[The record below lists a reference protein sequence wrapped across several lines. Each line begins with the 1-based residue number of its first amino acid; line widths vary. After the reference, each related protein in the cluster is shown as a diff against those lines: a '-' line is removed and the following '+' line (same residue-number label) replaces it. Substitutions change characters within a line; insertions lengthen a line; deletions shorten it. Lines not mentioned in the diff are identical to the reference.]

1 MSTTGKLETAKRAN
15 KLAEM
20 YDASESVADYAREYV
35 DHMAEVVKALDVAA
49 VAKAA
54 EVIER
59 CAEDDKTFFI
69 LGNGGS
75 GAVGAH
81 WVNDL
86 SANTVVAGKPGF
98 RVMSLTD
105 NAFSVT
111 ALANDA
117 SYEEIFSIQLQANM
131 RPGDVVM
138 ALSVSGNSPN
148 ILRGVEYAN
157 ANGGYTIGCCGM
169 QGGEL
174 QKIAQ
179 LPIYIPSTKDEYGPV
194 EDMFSV
200 IMHIIQSYISMRRGR
215 YLAH

>member
-1 MSTTGKLETAKRAN
+1 MSTVEGTETAKRAN
-15 KLAEM
+15 QLAQM
-20 YDASESVADYAREYV
+20 YDASESVAEYARRYA
-35 DHMAEVVKALDVAA
+35 DHMAEVVQAIDVAA

-59 CAEDDKTFFI
+59 CAEEDKTFFI
-69 LGNGGS
+69 IGNGGS
-75 GAVGAH
+75 GAVAAH

-86 SANTVVAGKPGF
+86 SANTVVDGKPGF

-117 SYEEIFSIQLQANM
+117 SYDEIFSIQLKANM

-148 ILRGVEYAN
+148 IVRGVEWAN
-157 ANGGYTIGCCGM
+157 ANGGYTIGCSGM
-169 QGGEL
+169 QGGTLREIS
-174 QKIAQ
+174 K
-179 LPIYIPSTKDEYGPV
+179 LPIHVPSTKDEYGPV

-200 IMHIIQSYISMRRGR
+200 VMHIIQSYISMRRGR

>member
-1 MSTTGKLETAKRAN
+1 MSATQTGKRTN
-15 KLAEM
+15 KIAQM
-20 YDASESVADYAREYV
+20 YDASASPAEYAQRYTNHFAD
-35 DHMAEVVKALDVAA
+35 VVRGLNIEA

-54 EVIER
+54 EIIER
-59 CAEDDKTFFI
+59 CAEDNKTFFVI
-69 LGNGGS
+69 GNGGS
-75 GAVGAH
+75 GAVAGH

-98 RVMSLTD
+98 RVMSLCD
-105 NAFSVT
+105 NAFSIT

-117 SYEEIFSIQLQANM
+117 SYEQIFSIQLAANM

-138 ALSVSGNSPN
+138 ALSVSGGSPN

-157 ANGGYTIGCCGM
+157 AHGGYTIGCAGFD
-169 QGGEL
+169 GGAL
-174 QKIAQ
+174 AKISH
-179 LPIYIPSTKDEYGPV
+179 LPIVIPSTKDEFGPV